1 MRILRCGELERVR
14 QSRGSQPGEI
24 PPPMGHMAILET
36 FLIVT
41 ARGEVLSA
49 CSRERPG
56 VLLNSR
62 QCTEP
67 APSPPQ
73 QRIFQAQKS
82 IVLRLRNWSK
92 PRKDLCILGD
102 PSPQILSEDVPCL
115 SRGRGVN
122 GQTLSALTVR
132 YLREQLLTKRLVQE
146 EMVVLFV
153 CCCKCWAQSSCSG
166 NRC

>member
-92 PRKDLCILGD
+92 PRKDLCILGEPLTPDLEQGCPMPLKGQRSEWTD
-102 PSPQILSEDVPCL
+102 PFCPYCQVPP
-115 SRGRGVN
+115 RTITN
-122 GQTLSALTVR
+122 
-132 YLREQLLTKRLVQE
+132 
-146 EMVVLFV
+146 
-153 CCCKCWAQSSCSG
+153 
-166 NRC
+166 